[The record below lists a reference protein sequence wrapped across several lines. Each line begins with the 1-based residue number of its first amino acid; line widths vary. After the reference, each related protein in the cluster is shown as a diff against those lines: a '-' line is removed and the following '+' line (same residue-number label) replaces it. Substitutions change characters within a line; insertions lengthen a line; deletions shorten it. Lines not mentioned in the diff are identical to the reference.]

1 MTGLSS
7 QTSSTS
13 KVTLKIGNC
22 ILAEKPRRYRTD
34 WKPSRPHMRRAEVE
48 KVIRARHGGM
58 IPDPGDTDDRDTC
71 LGYIRAAAFSLSL
84 QDMPNWCSKW
94 APWATAA
101 EVGAIAAQAVKR
113 RRMMN
118 ADGVAGLLTVT
129 MEERTRL
136 QLKTIGACDVTK
148 AERARLA
155 KERKRQRDRERQALK
170 RRAAGSPDRASHE
183 AQSLSASRPWE
194 AEGISR
200 RTWYRRRGTSPSRI
214 DIYENGDTPVPNEKR
229 HSFPAPDTESASGA
243 AGRAWGLGVEPPAEL
258 QEAEPHGTCDGSSE
272 VAA

>member
-1 MTGLSS
+1 MTGLRS

-13 KVTLKIGNC
+13 KATLKIGNC
-22 ILAEKPRRYRTD
+22 ILAEKPKRYRAD

-48 KVIRARHGGM
+48 KVIRSRHGGM

-71 LGYIRAAAFSLSL
+71 LAYIRAAAFSLAVP
-84 QDMPNWCSKW
+84 DMPNWCSKW
-94 APWATAA
+94 APWVTPA
-101 EVGAIAAQAVKR
+101 EVGAIVAQAFKR

-136 QLKTIGACDVTK
+136 KLKTIGACDVSK
-148 AERARLA
+148 AERVRLA

-170 RRAAGSPDRASHE
+170 RRATGSVDRASHE
-183 AQSLSASRPWE
+183 AQSLSRLKPWE
-194 AEGISR
+194 AENISR
-200 RTWYRRRGTSPSRI
+200 RTWERRRVASASRI
-214 DIYENGDTPVPNEKR
+214 DIHKKGDGLASKSIGNP
-229 HSFPAPDTESASGA
+229 FPAPDSESASGA